1 MRVESQDPKS
11 WCLINGQNYAN
22 TARATTMRY
31 ISIFLS
37 INNSIIVSRN
47 VCNQRDKVWMLYL
60 YIQKYIHCQSWHRYF
75 ILILN

>member
-11 WCLINGQNYAN
+11 WCLINGQNCAN

-37 INNSIIVSRN
+37 INSSIIVSRN
-47 VCNQRDKVWMLYL
+47 MQPEERSLGAILVHIIAETV
-60 YIQKYIHCQSWHRYF
+60 IVGIGF